1 MIAEPSTIEVFRQ
14 IPLFGTLSDIELRQ
28 LAGITATA
36 QFHPGDYILRQGQ
49 TSQDLWIVLDGTCD
63 VVDEQAQSGGK
74 NGAPIVL
81 AALEPYDSFG
91 EMSFFQPAPHSASVR
106 ARTPLKVLRIERAKY
121 DALAKDGCPGAYKLA
136 CNVVAC
142 LADRL
147 RRMDEWTAQLLAED
161 ALARRVPEWNDFRQ
175 KLFRGWNL

>member
-1 MIAEPSTIEVFRQ
+1 MIAEPSTLDVFRE
-14 IPLFGTLSDIELRQ
+14 IPLFDSLTDKELRQ

-36 QFHPGDYILRQGQ
+36 EFKPEDYVLRQGQ
-49 TSQDLWIVLDGTCD
+49 TSQDLWIVLAGSCE
-63 VVDEQAQSGGK
+63 VIDEHLHGEK
-74 NGAPIVL
+74 NGGPIVL
-81 AALEPYDSFG
+81 AVLEPYDSFG

-106 ARTPLKVLRIERAKY
+106 ARTPLRVLRIERSRY
-121 DALAKDGCPGAYKLA
+121 DALIKDCCPGAYKLA

-147 RRMDEWTAQLLAED
+147 RRMDEWTARLLAED
-161 ALARRVPEWNDFRQ
+161 SLERRVPEWNDFRQ